1 MLTRREKL
9 HKKLKT
15 LRRLL
20 RPRRGPAV
28 PVLILGEMRSGTNM
42 LADCFDNC
50 LSADVY
56 HETDNDAFVD
66 YELRDLPTIR
76 RLIAD
81 SNGTHVVFKPIAD
94 SNCADDL
101 LEGLPGA
108 RVIWIYRRYQDA
120 VNSALEKW
128 TEHREYLRLIL
139 EEPDKARWRARGLS
153 ADDLALI
160 RQHYSGK
167 LSDASA
173 RALIWYIRG
182 RCYFTQKLQQR
193 SDVMLINYEE
203 LVTNPREH
211 LRAAFD
217 FVALPFQEGYYEHV
231 ATSSIRKRPDP
242 EIAPEIAE
250 LCAELA
256 AQFTAVLRGPV
267 AAARSDSANAQ

>member
-15 LRRLL
+15 LRRAF

-28 PVLILGEMRSGTNM
+28 PVLIMGEMRSGTNM

-50 LSADVY
+50 VSADVY
-56 HETDNDAFVD
+56 HESDEEAFVG

-76 RLIAD
+76 RLIAG
-81 SNGTHVVFKPIAD
+81 SNGSHAVFKPIAD
-94 SNCADDL
+94 SNRALEL
-101 LEGLPGA
+101 LEAIHGA

-139 EEPDKARWRARGLS
+139 EEPQKARWRAVGLS

-160 RQHYSGK
+160 RKHYTRE
-167 LSDASA
+167 LTDASA

-182 RCYFTQKLQQR
+182 RCYFTQQLQQR
-193 SDVMLINYEE
+193 NDVMLINYEE
-203 LVTNPREH
+203 LVTNPREQ

-217 FVALPFQEGYYEHV
+217 FVALPFKDSYFQHV

-242 EIAPEIAE
+242 EIAPAIAA
-250 LCAELA
+250 LCDSLME
-256 AQFTAVLRGPV
+256 QFAAVLRRPV
-267 AAARSDSANAQ
+267 AAARSA

>member
-15 LRRLL
+15 LRRAL

-50 LSADVY
+50 VSADVY
-56 HETDNDAFVD
+56 HETDADAFVD

-81 SNGTHVVFKPIAD
+81 SNGSHAVFKPIAD

-101 LEGLPGA
+101 LDGLPGA
-108 RVIWIYRRYQDA
+108 RVIWIYRRYQDS

-139 EEPDKARWRARGLS
+139 EEPGKARWRARGLN

-160 RQHYSGK
+160 RKHYSGE
-167 LSDASA
+167 LTDASA

-182 RCYFTQKLQQR
+182 RCYFTQQLEQR

-203 LVTNPREH
+203 LVTNPREQ

-217 FVALPFQEGYYEHV
+217 FVALPFRDSYYEHV

-242 EIAPEIAE
+242 EIAAEIAA
-250 LCAELA
+250 LCDALTGRFA
-256 AQFTAVLRGPV
+256 AVLRGRA
-267 AAARSDSANAQ
+267 AAARGA

>member
-15 LRRLL
+15 LRRAL
-20 RPRRGPAV
+20 RARRGPAI

-50 LSADVY
+50 VSADVY
-56 HETDNDAFVD
+56 HESDDDAFID
-66 YELRDLPTIR
+66 YELRPLPEIR
-76 RLIAD
+76 RLIAK

-94 SNCADDL
+94 SNRALEL
-101 LEGLPGA
+101 LEEIPGA

-120 VNSALEKW
+120 INSALEKW

-139 EEPDKARWRARGLS
+139 EEPQKARWRAVGLN

-160 RQHYSGK
+160 RKHYTRE
-167 LSDASA
+167 LTDASA

-182 RCYFTQKLQQR
+182 RRYFTQQLQQR

-217 FVALPFQEGYYEHV
+217 FVALPFQDSYYQHV

-242 EIAPEIAE
+242 QIAPEIAT
-250 LCAELA
+250 LCDALTQQFA
-256 AQFTAVLRGPV
+256 AALRQPV
-267 AAARSDSANAQ
+267 AAARTA

>member
-9 HKKLKT
+9 KKRLKT
-15 LRRLL
+15 LGRAL

-28 PVLILGEMRSGTNM
+28 PVLIMGEMRSGTNM
-42 LADCFDNC
+42 LDECFANC
-50 LSADVY
+50 FSADVY
-56 HETDNDAFVD
+56 HETDDDAFVG
-66 YELRDLPTIR
+66 YELRPLPEIR
-76 RLIAD
+76 QLIAN
-81 SNGTHVVFKPIAD
+81 SNGTHAVFKPIAD

-101 LEGLPGA
+101 LDGLPGA

-139 EEPDKARWRARGLS
+139 EEPQKARWRARGLS

-160 RQHYSGK
+160 RKHYNK
-167 LSDASA
+167 DLTDPSA

-182 RCYFTQKLQQR
+182 RCYFTQKLEEH
-193 SDVMLINYEE
+193 SDVMLINYEQ
-203 LVTNPREH
+203 LVTNPREQ

-217 FVALPFQEGYYEHV
+217 FVALPFQDSYYQHV

-242 EIAPEIAE
+242 EIAPEIAA
-250 LCAELA
+250 LCDALTEQFA
-256 AQFTAVLRGPV
+256 AALRRPV
-267 AAARSDSANAQ
+267 AAARRA

>member
-9 HKKLKT
+9 RKKLKT
-15 LRRLL
+15 LRRAL

-50 LSADVY
+50 MSADVY
-56 HETDNDAFVD
+56 HESDEDAFVD
-66 YELRDLPTIR
+66 YELRPLPEIR

-81 SNGTHVVFKPIAD
+81 SNGTHAVFKPIAD
-94 SNCADDL
+94 SNRALEL
-101 LEGLPGA
+101 LEAIPGT

-139 EEPDKARWRARGLS
+139 EEPGKARWRARNLD
-153 ADDLALI
+153 AADLALI
-160 RQHYSGK
+160 RKHYTST
-167 LSDASA
+167 LTDPSA

-182 RCYFTQKLQQR
+182 RCYFKQELQQR

-217 FVALPFQEGYYEHV
+217 FAALPFEDRYYEHV

-242 EIAPEIAE
+242 EIAPEIAA
-250 LCAELA
+250 LCDALTEQFA
-256 AQFTAVLRGPV
+256 AVHRPL
-267 AAARSDSANAQ
+267 AAARSA